1 MADLTRN
8 KQSRGAAGRLPS
20 GIGPVWKSGILAGG
34 MGAVLVGW
42 AILLKVSGPMP
53 SQQTPA
59 SISQAQ
65 PSATTN
71 SVNINVA
78 SPALPSQNQASVGS
92 LGTTTLNSIP
102 AMPQRPIFQMP
113 ITRTRRS

>member
-1 MADLTRN
+1 MTDSTRN
-8 KQSRGAAGRLPS
+8 KQSRGTAGRPPS
-20 GIGPVWKSGILAGG
+20 DIGPVWKSGILAGG

-53 SQQTPA
+53 SQRTPA
-59 SISQAQ
+59 QISQVQ
-65 PSATTN
+65 PPATN
-71 SVNINVA
+71 SVNVNVT
-78 SPALPSQNQASVGS
+78 SPVAPNQNQATLGTF
-92 LGTTTLNSIP
+92 GTTTLNSLP